1 MSDSNKKVM
10 TFICERAPE
19 IDSCLRSGSDEFKD
33 IPGLHAVKFPCSGMI
48 QPLMVEAALKG
59 GAEGVIVT
67 GCQIGDCYFREGNKM
82 IKERL
87 LGERS
92 PTLKKATDRRRI
104 LGLWLSR
111 LQTDRF
117 LSDAKEFVAFVR
129 NLPAPEP
136 AAKPAAAAPAAAPK
150 AEPKAEPKKEETKA
164 AHSTAAESEP
174 SGEEALKKNEEAAK
188 KREAEEKAKE
198 KPETK
203 KKDNEPKAD
212 KSGDGKATEDDAK
225 SDKSNGAKEDK

>member
-136 AAKPAAAAPAAAPK
+136 AAKPAAAAPAA
-150 AEPKAEPKKEETKA
+150 PKAEPKKEETKA

-188 KREAEEKAKE
+188 RREAEEKAKE

>member
-48 QPLMVEAALKG
+48 QPLMVEAALKA
-59 GAEGVIVT
+59 GADGVIVT

-87 LGERS
+87 LGERG
-92 PTLKKATDRRRI
+92 PMLKKATDRRRI

-117 LSDAKEFVAFVR
+117 LSEAKEFVAFVR

-136 AAKPAAAAPAAAPK
+136 AAKPAAAAPAA
-150 AEPKAEPKKEETKA
+150 PKAEPKKEETKA

>member
-10 TFICERAPE
+10 AFLCERAPE
-19 IDSCLRSGSDEFKD
+19 VDSCLKSGSDEFKD

-48 QPLMVEAALKG
+48 QPLMVEAALKA
-59 GAEGVIVT
+59 GADGVIVT
-67 GCQIGDCYFREGNKM
+67 GCQIGDCYYREGNKM

-117 LSDAKEFVAFVR
+117 LSEAKEFVSYVKS
-129 NLPAPEP
+129 LPAPEP
-136 AAKPAAAAPAAAPK
+136 ATKPAAAPAAPK
-150 AEPKAEPKKEETKA
+150 AEPKKAEEKTETKA

-188 KREAEEKAKE
+188 KREAEAKAKDT
-198 KPETK
+198 PETK